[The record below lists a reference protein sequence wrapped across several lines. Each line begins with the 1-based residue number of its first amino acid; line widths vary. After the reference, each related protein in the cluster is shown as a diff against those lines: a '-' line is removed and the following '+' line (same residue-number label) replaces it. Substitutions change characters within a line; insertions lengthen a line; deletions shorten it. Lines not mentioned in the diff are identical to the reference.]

1 MSRIRT
7 VLDLPRNEA
16 GLVSEFIGTAY
27 DTVYNVYQNLP
38 EIQRLDDVLA
48 EIPTLAETSVQTALD
63 AALPEFKTE
72 LQPYVDSAE
81 AAAARAEAAATTIS
95 DQMPVTAKGTELL
108 PTPDTDTLA
117 ALAGRIPYT
126 RQAMIALAPA
136 LTTANQDVLMSTFV
150 GGAVNPLSGTGFHV
164 SILRAGVLLP
174 ADWVFVPD
182 LNAIRIIGA
191 QVGDV
196 PVAVDSGIGV
206 GDLSKA
212 AVTTGG
218 TTKLLKEWLDSL
230 AASVSSLAQA
240 AGAGNIGFKADIEY
254 AADTVGAALQAIQG
268 SAGGNP
274 AAYLHLVTDRPGP
287 DRKSWDWTPAIDA
300 AYADFNKVV
309 ISEDIGVRTTA
320 NVPDG
325 KMIVGG
331 GGEIY
336 AWGSNTAILL
346 GDDAIAYGLN
356 MKGDAKK
363 GRAIGAVGQEMGNGV
378 APVRRKGAK
387 VLHCEMTDFNVAAEG
402 IYAEYLDFLHNKI
415 TDCRYCG
422 IVGYST
428 NYSRAWFNTIV
439 GLDGERDSGELN
451 AYGITFTS
459 KVAATDFTRYPKS
472 IHSSGR
478 YNLIRDIPTWHG
490 MDTHGGDFIDYSD
503 NILVNCRRGII
514 LTNLGTSGA
523 SHCSVM
529 RNKLIN
535 YTSGLNSNTTRSCD
549 SAFWDVGSATNMNT
563 NNVFGQNLVMGHG
576 SDWQSIP
583 AAYIENAVQGTLAHN
598 RFLNSRGM
606 AVRYNGNTEYVDTGN
621 EIRDC
626 YALKISQGG
635 ISDNAVCVGLYQT
648 NNTVVFNDWTHV
660 SGPDTATHNTAKSGI
675 YFGNEDPSRKVKIK
689 RGLSEGIPYP
699 IAPATATG
707 VTGDASGTAVITPSG
722 LTTSPTGVITYA
734 VVGGVATVS
743 LPDITGVSNS
753 GACLLT
759 GFTLALRPTAV
770 RTCIVRVMNNG
781 VADWG
786 TAILGTDGTVTLT
799 VGASQGAFAATNNKG
814 ILRCTISY
822 PI

>member
-164 SILRAGVLLP
+164 SILRAGELLS

-182 LNAIRIIGA
+182 LNAIRIVGA

-196 PVAVDSGIGV
+196 PVAVDSGVGV

-212 AVTTGG
+212 AVTAGG

-240 AGAGNIGFKADIEY
+240 AGAGNIGYQADLDY
-254 AADTVGAALQAIQG
+254 AANTVGAALQAIQG

-274 AAYLHLVTDRPGP
+274 ADFLHLVTNRPGP

-300 AYADFNKVV
+300 AFSEYSKVV
-309 ISEDIGVRTTA
+309 ISEDIGLRTTV

-325 KMIVGG
+325 KMLVGG
-331 GGEIY
+331 GGKIKS
-336 AWGSNTAILL
+336 WGAFDCVVL
-346 GDDAIAYGLN
+346 GDDAVAYGLV
-356 MKGDAKK
+356 MIGDSKQ
-363 GRAIGAVGQEMGNGV
+363 GRAVCGLGTEMGVGI
-378 APVRRKGAK
+378 APVRRKSPK
-387 VLHCEMTDFNVAAEG
+387 VIHCTMTDYNIAVEME
-402 IYAEYLDFLHNKI
+402 YAEWTECFHNTAI
-415 TDCRYCG
+415 NCRYSG
-422 IVGYST
+422 FFHYSC
-428 NYSRAWFNTIV
+428 NNSRAWFNVID

-451 AYGITFTS
+451 AYGVVFTS
-459 KVAATDFTRYPKS
+459 KVQPTDFIRHPKS
-472 IHSSGR
+472 THCSGR
-478 YNLIRDIPTWHG
+478 HNVIRDVPTWHG
-490 MDTHGGDFIDYSD
+490 MDTHGGDYIDFSD
-503 NILVNCRRGII
+503 NILINCRRGII
-514 LTNLGTSGA
+514 LTNLGTAGA
-523 SHCSVM
+523 RHCTVM

-535 YTSGLNSNTTRSCD
+535 MTDTINSNTTRSSD
-549 SAFWDVGSATNMNT
+549 SAFWDIGPASDPNY
-563 NNVFGQNLVMGHG
+563 NNVFSYNTVMGHG
-576 SDWQSIP
+576 SDFNSAP
-583 AAYIENAVQGTLAHN
+583 AMFIQNATQGTLSYN
-598 RFLNSRGM
+598 RFVFSKGM
-606 AVRYNGNTEYVDTGN
+606 AVRYSGNTDYVDIEN

-626 YALKISQGG
+626 RSLTISNGG
-635 ISDNAVCVGLYQT
+635 ISDNAVCVGFYGT
-648 NNTVVFNDWTHV
+648 NNQVVFNGWTHI
-660 SGPDTATHNTAKSGI
+660 SGPNTPTQNAASTGV
-675 YFGNEDPSRKVKIK
+675 YFGAADPGRVVKIK
-689 RGLSEGIPYP
+689 KGITVGIRDA
-699 IAPATATG
+699 IAPVTATG
-707 VTGDASGTAVITPSG
+707 VTGDAAGTASVTPSG
-722 LTTSPTGVITYA
+722 LTTTPTGTITYA
-734 VVGGVATVS
+734 VVDGVCTVG

-799 VGASQGAFAATNNKG
+799 VGAGQGAFAATGNKG